1 MDIFVFIHLFTM
13 IEHIL
18 QKEIE
23 LWIISFILVYHIKV
37 RNLLLDLLKHNR
49 YYFENDIPDDE
60 RVKMYIKDDDIK
72 YSMLAKLIMGKC
84 ICS

>member
-1 MDIFVFIHLFTM
+1 MDYFIYTGASY
-13 IEHIL
+13 
-18 QKEIE
+18 Q
-23 LWIISFILVYHIKV
+23 V

-84 ICS
+84 ICVYIFKIMKVILLLLS